1 MKKVAVLAC
10 LLGLLGAIPAQAAEL
25 KDVFGREVP
34 VGKGRPTLVL
44 YANRG
49 SREELRQHAY
59 SFIYDLRA
67 ERPIVLIHVDL
78 RDVPGLFKGMARGE
92 IKKSHRESIEHM
104 KNIFRQHGESPPS
117 SELEESLFMVAD
129 SKGEPHQS
137 MGLKKGFDRV
147 VAQVLS
153 PSGQEVARGPFP
165 ESARRLGESMAS
177 NSEDL
182 STFRIVDM
190 SR

>member
-1 MKKVAVLAC
+1 MKKVAALAC
-10 LLGLLGAIPAQAAEL
+10 LLALLGAIPSQAAEL

-49 SREELRQHAY
+49 SRDELRQHAY
-59 SFIYDLRA
+59 SFIYDLRE

-104 KNIFRQHGESPPS
+104 RNIFRQHGEAPPP
-117 SELEESLFMVAD
+117 ELESSLFLVAD
-129 SKGEPHQS
+129 AKGEPHQA
-137 MGLKKGFDRV
+137 MGLKKGFGQV
-147 VAQVLS
+147 VAKVLS
-153 PSGQEVARGPFP
+153 PSGRELARGPFP
-165 ESARRLGESMAS
+165 ESARKLGQTMAS
-177 NSEDL
+177 ASEGL
-182 STFRIVDM
+182 STLRVVDM